1 MMYMLSQAL
10 MAKTYNGYIMSNRV
24 TRDHHNLRRNLNL
37 NGNYISNDGGNEGIS
52 MTDAGD
58 MTLTL
63 AGGDLTIKDAEGGN
77 SIFAFNAATPEFKII
92 DDADNPNDFFSIAVG
107 ATGVTTIKTF
117 DNFSHAADLEIEV
130 DGELILNVDAYIAVE
145 NSGVLYGKII
155 PSTIDDGITILGET
169 NKNMTFASAGSG
181 NIVID
186 ARNYGS
192 ILLDTGDTGNVGINN
207 PVPGSIL
214 EISKVTGDATLELS
228 SWSADNAHSGVL
240 KFQKSGIA
248 TVNTFGDGAGT
259 EAGEVL
265 GSIQAWG
272 TTQDSTAAD
281 DEARMSSYIAFA
293 NDAASR
299 EGGVPGKII
308 FATNPDSDNSVPA
321 IRMTIDDGGNVGIGV
336 SDPDSA
342 LEVLK
347 TTTQLKLSFD
357 TDSFATITVADDS
370 DTTITTGESG
380 DLTLDPVGALILEGG
395 SSIQMGTNFVFSAD
409 TYAMMWGG
417 SSQQV
422 EITSGNLQ
430 FTTSG
435 NIDCNATGEID
446 FNTSTAGFTAQA
458 ATGDGTT
465 TIDWT
470 NGNKFHLLF
479 AASTNE
485 EITFGTN
492 PTNPCNLLLKLKQPS
507 SGAGCTANWTMAD
520 ATLYWVGGGT
530 DETGEPTLST
540 GVNDVDIIT
549 FYFDGTNY
557 YGVASLGFDA

>member
-1 MMYMLSQAL
+1 
-10 MAKTYNGYIMSNRV
+10 MASNV

-37 NGNYISNDGGNEGIS
+37 NGNYISNDGGDEGIRI
-52 MTDAGD
+52 TDAG
-58 MTLTL
+58 
-63 AGGDLTIKDAEGGN
+63 K
-77 SIFAFNAATPEFKII
+77 
-92 DDADNPNDFFSIAVG
+92 
-107 ATGVTTIKTF
+107 
-117 DNFSHAADLEIEV
+117 
-130 DGELILNVDAYIAVE
+130 
-145 NSGVLYGKII
+145 
-155 PSTIDDGITILGET
+155 
-169 NKNMTFASAGSG
+169 
-181 NIVID
+181 
-186 ARNYGS
+186 
-192 ILLDTGDTGNVGINN
+192 VGINN
-207 PVPGSIL
+207 PAPGSVDVSTTM
-214 EISKVTGDATLELS
+214 EISKVSGNAILELS
-228 SWSADNAHSGVL
+228 CFSTSVGDSGIL

-248 TVNTFGDGAGT
+248 AINTFGDGAGT
-259 EAGEVL
+259 EASEIL
-265 GSIQAWG
+265 GSIQAFG
-272 TTQDSTAAD
+272 TTQDATPED
-281 DEARMSSYIAFA
+281 DESRISSYIAFA

-321 IRMTIDDGGNVGIGV
+321 IRMTIDNDGKVGIGEDDPEGVLDVLNASITTTNLLDLSAVGLTTGSLVYGVGNSNPSNGGTSKLLRFKLFSLSTYSHTSTGMELDYNKNVITASGRTATINGLHIDMDDSVNNAGTTAMTGLDIDVDFAHIGDGTTTATGLNVAVAGADTNYAAILMGGNVGIGV
-336 SDPDSA
+336 AAPDSA

-347 TTTQLKLSFD
+347 ATTQLKLSFD
-357 TDSFATITVADDS
+357 DTSFATITVADDS